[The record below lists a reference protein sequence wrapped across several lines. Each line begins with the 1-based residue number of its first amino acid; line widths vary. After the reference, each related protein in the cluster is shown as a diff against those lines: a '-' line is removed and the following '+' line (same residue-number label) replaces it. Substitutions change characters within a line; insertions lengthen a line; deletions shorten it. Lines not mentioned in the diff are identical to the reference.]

1 MAFAYKALAAR
12 VRASVVVRDVQ
23 VDNALRPSRPPAVAP
38 LMSEVDVRGNR
49 RRCPTIS
56 LGSFTIRP
64 VRPHDLQDW
73 VSAGYRR

>member
-38 LMSEVDVRGNR
+38 L
-49 RRCPTIS
+49 
-56 LGSFTIRP
+56 
-64 VRPHDLQDW
+64 
-73 VSAGYRR
+73 